1 MLSQRQ
7 GEKMIPAVTVDNL
20 TIEGC
25 DLSGKSTLYWD
36 IHKSNDYAFNIH
48 DRAQLTMLVYA
59 RRYNRDK
66 QIIKRWRRQ
75 LKEHLFNLDNRLI
88 VLMPTFSLLRKRY
101 EDRGDPIHDLDSLWK
116 VYSLYKEE
124 IKHFESFPNVL
135 IISGDDVLNASEIA
149 LLWLNNVPTIKTIH
163 NDVRRM
169 AQAQP
174 NNEASGLS
182 LTLSSPTP
190 FPPDDAVFDWD
201 LEREHYTDILN
212 RVRGNITDELSGN
225 NKYSTIQEQDKT
237 RRFVFVQPECI
248 SMIHTIMREDT
259 LTMRVTARST
269 DVIKFFPNDI
279 RFLGHL
285 FSKVTDLLDVNSIE
299 RYELKLTM
307 NSAHILS

>member
-1 MLSQRQ
+1 MT
-7 GEKMIPAVTVDNL
+7 PAVQVDNL
-20 TIEGC
+20 TIEGP

-36 IHKSNDYAFNIH
+36 IHRSNDYAFNIH

-59 RRYNRDK
+59 RRYNRDD

-88 VLMPTFSLLRKRY
+88 VLMPRFRLLEERY
-101 EDRGDPIHDLDSLWK
+101 DIRGDEIHDIESISK
-116 VYSLYKEE
+116 VYDLYNEE
-124 IKHFESFPNVL
+124 LMHFESFPNVL
-135 IISGDDVLNASEIA
+135 VIRDDDVLNASE
-149 LLWLNNVPTIKTIH
+149 LSLQWLNDVPTIDTIH
-163 NDVRRM
+163 NDVRQM
-169 AQAQP
+169 AAAQP

-182 LTLSSPTP
+182 LTLSSNAP

-201 LEREHYTDILN
+201 LEREHYTDILE
-212 RVRGNITDELSGN
+212 RVRGNITDELTGV
-225 NKYSTIQEQDKT
+225 NKYGIVQEQGKT

-248 SMIHTIMREDT
+248 SMIHTIMRDDV

-269 DVIKFFPNDI
+269 DVIKFFPSDV

-285 FSKVTDLLDVNSIE
+285 FSKVTEMLDDKCIN
-299 RYELKLTM
+299 RYELKITM

>member
-1 MLSQRQ
+1 LSQSE
-7 GEKMIPAVTVDNL
+7 GVKMTPTVQIDNL
-20 TIEGC
+20 TIEGP

-36 IHKSNDYAFNIH
+36 IHRSNDYAFNIH

-59 RRYNRDK
+59 RRYNRDN
-66 QIIKRWRRQ
+66 QIIKRWRSQ

-88 VLMPTFSLLRKRY
+88 VLMPTLSLLEERY
-101 EDRGDPIHDLDSLWK
+101 EIRGDEIHDLDSIRQ
-116 VYSLYKEE
+116 VYKLYNEE
-124 IKHFESFPNVL
+124 LAHFESYPNVYV
-135 IISGDDVLNASEIA
+135 IRDDDVLRASE
-149 LLWLNNVPTIKTIH
+149 LSLNWLNCVPTINSIY
-163 NDVRRM
+163 NDVRQM
-169 AQAQP
+169 AAAQP

-182 LTLSSPTP
+182 LTLSSNVP

-201 LEREHYTDILN
+201 LEREHYTDILE
-212 RVRGNITDELSGN
+212 RVCGNITDELSGN
-225 NKYSTIQEQDKT
+225 NAYGTVQEQNKT

-248 SMIHTIMREDT
+248 SMIHTIMRDDV

-269 DVIKFFPNDI
+269 DVIKFFPSDI

-285 FSKVTDLLDVNSIE
+285 FNKVTEMLDDNCIN

>member
-1 MLSQRQ
+1 MKVHLRDLSPQTEINELVID
-7 GEKMIPAVTVDNL
+7 GV
-20 TIEGC
+20 

-36 IHKSNDYAFNIH
+36 IHKSTDFKYNIH

-59 RRYNRDK
+59 RRYNRDN
-66 QIIKRWRRQ
+66 QIIERWRRQ
-75 LKEHLFNLDNRLI
+75 LRERLFDLNNRLI
-88 VLMPTFSLLRKRY
+88 VLMPTLSLLEERY
-101 EDRGDPIHDLDSLWK
+101 EIRGDEIHDLDSIRQ
-116 VYSLYKEE
+116 VYKLYNEE
-124 IKHFESFPNVL
+124 LVHFESFPNVL
-135 IISGDDVLNASEIA
+135 VIRDDDVLNASE
-149 LLWLNNVPTIKTIH
+149 LSLKWLNDVPTINTIH
-163 NDVRRM
+163 NDVRKM

-182 LTLSSPTP
+182 LTLSSHAQ

-212 RVRGNITDELSGN
+212 RVCGNISDELAGD
-225 NKYSTIQEQDKT
+225 NKYGTIQEQDKT

-248 SMIHTIMREDT
+248 SMIHTILRDET

-269 DVIKFFPNDI
+269 DVIKFFPNDV

-285 FSKVTDLLDVNSIE
+285 FSKVTEMLDDKSIN
-299 RYELKLTM
+299 RYELKITM

>member
-1 MLSQRQ
+1 MT
-7 GEKMIPAVTVDNL
+7 PAVQVDNL
-20 TIEGC
+20 TIEGP

-36 IHKSNDYAFNIH
+36 IHRSNDYAFNIH

-59 RRYNRDK
+59 RRYNRDD

-88 VLMPTFSLLRKRY
+88 VLMPRFRLLEERY
-101 EDRGDPIHDLDSLWK
+101 DIRGDEIHDIESIGK
-116 VYSLYKEE
+116 VYDLYNEE
-124 IKHFESFPNVL
+124 LVHFESFPNVL
-135 IISGDDVLNASEIA
+135 VIRDDDVLNASE
-149 LLWLNNVPTIKTIH
+149 LSLKWLNDVPTINTIH
-163 NDVRRM
+163 NDVRQM
-169 AQAQP
+169 AAAQP

-182 LTLSSPTP
+182 LTLSSSVP

-201 LEREHYTDILN
+201 LEREHYTDILE
-212 RVRGNITDELSGN
+212 RVRGNITDELTGV
-225 NKYSTIQEQDKT
+225 NKYGIAQEQGKT

-248 SMIHTIMREDT
+248 SMIHTIMRDET

-269 DVIKFFPNDI
+269 DVIKFFPSDV

-285 FSKVTDLLDVNSIE
+285 FSKVTDLLDVDSIE

>member
-1 MLSQRQ
+1 MT
-7 GEKMIPAVTVDNL
+7 PAVQVDNL
-20 TIEGC
+20 TIEGP

-36 IHKSNDYAFNIH
+36 IHRSNDYDFNIH

-59 RRYNRDK
+59 RRYDRDK

-101 EDRGDPIHDLDSLWK
+101 EDRGDPIHDLDSLWQ
-116 VYSLYKEE
+116 VYNLYKEE
-124 IKHFESFPNVL
+124 IKHFEAFPNVL
-135 IISGDDVLNASEIA
+135 IIRGDDVLNASEIA
-149 LLWLNNVPTIKTIH
+149 LQWLNNVPTIETIH

-169 AQAQP
+169 AEAQP

-182 LTLSSPTP
+182 LTLSSHAP

-201 LEREHYTDILN
+201 LEREHYTDILD
-212 RVRGNITDELSGN
+212 RVRGNISDELSGN
-225 NKYSTIQEQDKT
+225 NKYGTIQEQDKT

-248 SMIHTIMREDT
+248 SRIHTIMRGDT

-285 FSKVTDLLDVNSIE
+285 FSKATDLLDTGSIE

>member
-1 MLSQRQ
+1 MT
-7 GEKMIPAVTVDNL
+7 PAVQVDNL
-20 TIEGC
+20 TIEGP

-88 VLMPTFSLLRKRY
+88 VLMPRFRLLEERY
-101 EDRGDPIHDLDSLWK
+101 DTRGDEIHDIASIGK
-116 VYSLYKEE
+116 VYDLYNEE
-124 IKHFESFPNVL
+124 LVHFESFPNVL
-135 IISGDDVLNASEIA
+135 VIRDDDVLNASE
-149 LLWLNNVPTIKTIH
+149 LSLQWLNNVPTIETIH
-163 NDVRRM
+163 NDVRKM
-169 AQAQP
+169 AAAQP

-182 LTLSSPTP
+182 LTLSSHAP
-190 FPPDDAVFDWD
+190 FPPDDAVLDWD

-212 RVRGNITDELSGN
+212 RVCGNITDELSGN
-225 NKYSTIQEQDKT
+225 NKYGTIQEQDKT

-248 SMIHTIMREDT
+248 SMIHTIMRDNT

-269 DVIKFFPNDI
+269 DVIKFFPSDI

-285 FSKVTDLLDVNSIE
+285 FNKVTNLLETDNVS
-299 RYELKLTM
+299 RYELKLMM

>member
-1 MLSQRQ
+1 MT
-7 GEKMIPAVTVDNL
+7 PAVQVDNL
-20 TIEGC
+20 TIEGP

-36 IHKSNDYAFNIH
+36 IHRSNDYAFNIH

-59 RRYNRDK
+59 RRYNRDD

-88 VLMPTFSLLRKRY
+88 VLMPRFRLLEERY
-101 EDRGDPIHDLDSLWK
+101 DIRGDEIHDIESISK
-116 VYSLYKEE
+116 VYDLYNEE
-124 IKHFESFPNVL
+124 LMHFESFPNVL
-135 IISGDDVLNASEIA
+135 VIRDDDVLNASE
-149 LLWLNNVPTIKTIH
+149 LSLQWLNDVPTIDTIH
-163 NDVRRM
+163 NDVRQM
-169 AQAQP
+169 ADAQP

-182 LTLSSPTP
+182 LTLSSNAP

-201 LEREHYTDILN
+201 LEREHYTDILE
-212 RVRGNITDELSGN
+212 RVRGNITDELTGV
-225 NKYSTIQEQDKT
+225 NKYSIAQEQGKT

-248 SMIHTIMREDT
+248 SMIHTIMRDDV

-269 DVIKFFPNDI
+269 DVIKFFPSDV

-285 FSKVTDLLDVNSIE
+285 FSKVTEMLDDKCIN
-299 RYELKLTM
+299 RYELKITM

>member
-1 MLSQRQ
+1 MT
-7 GEKMIPAVTVDNL
+7 PTVQIDNL
-20 TIEGC
+20 TIEGP

-36 IHKSNDYAFNIH
+36 IHRSNDYAFNIH

-59 RRYNRDK
+59 RRYNRDN
-66 QIIKRWRRQ
+66 QIIKRWRSQ

-88 VLMPTFSLLRKRY
+88 VLMPTLSLLEERY
-101 EDRGDPIHDLDSLWK
+101 EIRGDEIHDLDSIRQ
-116 VYSLYKEE
+116 VYKLHNEE
-124 IKHFESFPNVL
+124 LAHFESYPNVYV
-135 IISGDDVLNASEIA
+135 IRDDDVLRASE
-149 LLWLNNVPTIKTIH
+149 LSLNWLNCVPTINSIY
-163 NDVRRM
+163 NDVRQM
-169 AQAQP
+169 AAAQP

-182 LTLSSPTP
+182 LALSSNVP

-201 LEREHYTDILN
+201 LEREHYTDILE
-212 RVRGNITDELSGN
+212 RVCGNITDELSGN
-225 NKYSTIQEQDKT
+225 NAYGIVQEQNKT

-248 SMIHTIMREDT
+248 SMIHTIMRDDV

-269 DVIKFFPNDI
+269 DVIKFFPSDI

-285 FSKVTDLLDVNSIE
+285 FNKVTEMLDDKCIN